1 MRTSSKLRT
10 ASRSC
15 ACHSPIRRGG
25 DRRLLRL
32 AGSRAAG
39 QNAAD
44 LADRDATFSPC
55 EDAADSL
62 NVGHGVQAVPA
73 VRARRPD
80 QAVTAL
86 PRTQGDRLTPVRR
99 ETSRMGNSSRCSKAF
114 EARVEA
120 PEGSVMGRLADG
132 NAEIVTQ
139 RFAAY
144 PYKRCTNARCDE
156 MTPDLPLTLYV
167 DRSCPLC
174 AREVRWLERQADPT
188 RLRLVDISAAGF
200 DPAGLGV
207 DLPQLRRRLHARSA
221 SGIWLTGVDATYW
234 SWRLAGHGRWAAPL
248 GWRPLRP
255 MLRLA
260 YQGLQPA
267 APASGLAA
275 SLQTAHS
282 VVRKDVLLR
291 RPSPERG

>member
-1 MRTSSKLRT
+1 
-10 ASRSC
+10 
-15 ACHSPIRRGG
+15 
-25 DRRLLRL
+25 
-32 AGSRAAG
+32 
-39 QNAAD
+39 
-44 LADRDATFSPC
+44 
-55 EDAADSL
+55 
-62 NVGHGVQAVPA
+62 
-73 VRARRPD
+73 
-80 QAVTAL
+80 
-86 PRTQGDRLTPVRR
+86 
-99 ETSRMGNSSRCSKAF
+99 
-114 EARVEA
+114 
-120 PEGSVMGRLADG
+120 
-132 NAEIVTQ
+132 
-139 RFAAY
+139 
-144 PYKRCTNARCDE
+144 

-260 YQGLQPA
+260 YQA
-267 APASGLAA
+267 F
-275 SLQTAHS
+275 SLLRPHLDWLLTQTAHS

-291 RPSPERG
+291 RPSPERGLGTSAERQWLSEASGLVPNEYPAVAFADQTAPTGTSPACRQRNERANRSAGE